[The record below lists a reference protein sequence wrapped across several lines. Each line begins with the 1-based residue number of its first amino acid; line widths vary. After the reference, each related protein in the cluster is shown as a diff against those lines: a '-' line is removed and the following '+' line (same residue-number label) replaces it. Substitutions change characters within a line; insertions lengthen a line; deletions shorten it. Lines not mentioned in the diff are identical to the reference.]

1 MSNSRRDL
9 CKSLLGLMA
18 ISLSNG
24 AIATPEW
31 DATTPPRP
39 NDTEVA
45 TKRKVNWMRNSVTTL
60 SELRNTVFRGRPKTI
75 QFYLPDFVAQQIEQV
90 GSGGALAPTLSVVL
104 DGVRV
109 SHLDGTPI
117 VYGVFLNL
125 PRSAPLEAEKEPLAA
140 HYLGTIDGSL
150 RTYAF
155 RVEPIIGKL
164 RVRGAWSPDRL
175 EASFVP
181 MRVYEGSK
189 SFLFVRSVRVDL
201 TQVE

>member
-9 CKSLLGLMA
+9 CKSLFGLVA
-18 ISLSNG
+18 ISLGKS
-24 AIATPEW
+24 AIAAPEW
-31 DATTPPRP
+31 DAATPPRP
-39 NDTEVA
+39 KDTEVA
-45 TKRKVNWMRNSVTTL
+45 TKRIVRWMRNSVITL
-60 SELRNTVFRGRPKTI
+60 SELRNTVFRGKPKTI
-75 QFYLPDFVAQQIEQV
+75 QFRLPDFAAQQIEQV
-90 GSGGALAPTLSVVL
+90 GSGGTLAPTLTVVL

-109 SHLDGTPI
+109 SRPDGART

-125 PRSAPLEAEKEPLAA
+125 PRSVPLEAEKEPLAA
-140 HYLGTIDGSL
+140 HYLGTMDGSL
-150 RTYAF
+150 PTYAF

-181 MRVYEGSK
+181 MKVSEGLNSL
-189 SFLFVRSVRVDL
+189 LFVRSARVDL